1 MQISTKTRY
10 ALRALLDLAEHHDEQ
25 PVRVQDISERQQ
37 ISKKYL
43 EAIFSILKS
52 SGFVSSV
59 RGPNGGYM
67 LKKSPSD
74 ISLYD
79 IMKVTETSMDIVECL
94 DSPEYCSRN
103 EKCAARM
110 AWKAMKKCMEEHL
123 GAVTLTA
130 ILNNGRKEVSSCD
143 DFLKKPS

>member
-52 SGFVSSV
+52 AGFVSSV
-59 RGPNGGYM
+59 RGPNGGYI
-67 LKKSPSD
+67 LKRNPSE
-74 ISLYD
+74 ISLYN

-94 DSPEYCSRN
+94 DSPGFCSRN
-103 EKCAARM
+103 EKCAARL

-123 GAVTLTA
+123 ETVTLTA
-130 ILNNGRKEVSSCD
+130 IINNAKKEASSCRAIA
-143 DFLKKPS
+143 KTS